1 MSDRVGTPR
10 LIVNFQDLDLD
21 GNEVLTYFIDSAN
34 DGVISFDF
42 KAPQNV
48 LKIRFLDENGL
59 VASRLAG
66 WQMSDYASRH
76 LDANGFAI
84 GAPESRT
91 NLRLVYTMAVGDDQ
105 SEPMYGTIIGYR
117 RLETTD
123 DNVVSELT
131 IAPATDKTAR
141 ERISDGPSYGF
152 NDYFRTG
159 RVPIGTITESGKD
172 YAPQAKYNIEF
183 KAVIRAMEDVLA
195 YPTTYFQEGLM
206 GAVVLSDNLYDAIKS
221 VYDGDG
227 GGVVFQEFL
236 FTELGFA
243 YVRKGDTYFLAD
255 AGQNIADQLDDDDPA
270 LSKLSPPAQYVAKRL
285 NNMAAAFG
293 IPERY
298 GCMPFGEHSMVK
310 MFRGDRE
317 GVRQVFLFAEE
328 FVLQN
333 LISGG
338 TEVGTKSNNSKAL
351 QDAAKQMKSYKK
363 WKYNTTTRKGLMR
376 MISDNVFPILRH
388 GTVDSNV
395 ISIIAKQSND
405 AFDYGLLTRSTK
417 LLQEKARRLGT
428 SNIKKMTYEQVIDI
442 YKKRA
447 LTSLTSVREVMEE
460 LGNRGINI
468 QTSSVQDGIAATVEV
483 AVDETLR
490 AVEPNLE
497 PDPAGVAGFLT
508 FLRAKQRKG
517 ADVITVKIP
526 IQCNLTN
533 MDLLFQPVLLFS
545 TNPTTTRAD
554 RVIDNSV
561 LTGFYMA
568 FALRHVV
575 TSNTAHTEIDMVKQ
589 TSQIEEFDNP
599 VDIARDVYGDDIDVI
614 EIEQQDGSVI
624 EVIKIDAPTT
634 NGNVPLSVQALQG
647 LSDIDIRKTP

>member
-1 MSDRVGTPR
+1 MFDRVGTPR

-76 LDANGFAI
+76 LDANGFAV

-91 NLRLVYTMAVGDDQ
+91 NLRVVYTMAVGDDQ
-105 SEPMYGTIIGYR
+105 SEPMYGSIIGFS
-117 RLETTD
+117 RLETSD
-123 DNVVSELT
+123 DNMMSELT
-131 IAPATDKTAR
+131 IAPATNKTAR
-141 ERISDGPSYGF
+141 ERIADGPSYGF

-172 YAPQAKYNIEF
+172 YAPQAKYDIDF
-183 KAVIRAMEDVLA
+183 KAIIRAMEDVLA

-206 GAVVLSDNLYDAIKS
+206 GAVVLSDNLYEAIKGL
-221 VYDGDG
+221 YDGAG

-270 LSKLSPPAQYVAKRL
+270 LSNLSPPAQYVAKRL

-298 GCMPFGEHSMVK
+298 GCMPFGEHAMVK

-333 LISGG
+333 LVSGG

-351 QDAAKQMKSYKK
+351 QDATKQMKSYKK

-376 MISDNVFPILRH
+376 MISDNVFPVLRH

-395 ISIIAKQSND
+395 ISIVAKQSND
-405 AFDYGLLTRSTK
+405 AFDYGLLTKATK
-417 LLQEKARRLGT
+417 LLQEKARQIGT
-428 SNIKKMTYEQVIDI
+428 SEINKMPYDKVIDL

-447 LTSLTSVREVMEE
+447 LTNLTSVEEVMTE
-460 LGNRGINI
+460 LRNRGIDI
-468 QTSSVQDGIAATVEV
+468 QTSSVQDGITATVQAV
-483 AVDETLR
+483 VDETLR

-517 ADVITVKIP
+517 ADMITVKIP
-526 IQCNLTN
+526 IQCSLTN
-533 MDLLFQPVLLFS
+533 MDIAFQPVLLFS

-568 FALRHVV
+568 FGLRHVV
-575 TSNTAHTEIDMVKQ
+575 TSDTAHTEIDMVKQ
-589 TSQIEEFDNP
+589 TSQLEEFENP
-599 VDIARDVYGDDIDVI
+599 VDLARDLYGDDIDVI
-614 EIEQQDGSVI
+614 EMEQQDGSVV

-647 LSDIDIRKTP
+647 LKEIDLEYRP